1 MGWSASAGA
10 TGLDHF
16 RFLVFADP
24 TWDVQKFNIATDVAR
39 LTENGNIAAID
50 ARDANLK
57 PFFDRGGKLI
67 QYHGWSDPQITPL
80 ASTQYY
86 DKVAAANGGRSK
98 VHSSYRLFMAP
109 GMAHCGGGEGPN
121 DFDELTA
128 LEQWV
133 ENGKA
138 PDMIPASHTRDG
150 KVDRTR
156 PLCPYP
162 QVASYKGSGSIDDAA
177 NFACKY
183 SHEDHEGREDDE
195 ERADRNEI
203 HCLRGFVFFAVFVF
217 PVRSASGR
225 PVSRSQR

>member
-1 MGWSASAGA
+1 MA
-10 TGLDHF
+10 TS
-16 RFLVFADP
+16 R
-24 TWDVQKFNIATDVAR
+24 
-39 LTENGNIAAID
+39 AID

-67 QYHGWSDPQITPL
+67 QYHGWSDPQIPPL
-80 ASTQYY
+80 ASTHYY

-138 PDMIPASHTRDG
+138 PDMIPASHYER
-150 KVDRTR
+150 R
-156 PLCPYP
+156 
-162 QVASYKGSGSIDDAA
+162 
-177 NFACKY
+177 
-183 SHEDHEGREDDE
+183 EGRSHASAVRVPAGRELQGQ
-195 ERADRNEI
+195 RQHRRRQQ
-203 HCLRGFVFFAVFVF
+203 LRL
-217 PVRSASGR
+217 
-225 PVSRSQR
+225 